1 MVPGMDAPKE
11 IPWLVHAGSDV
22 KVLAC
27 LGGEDL
33 IQKLRALANLGRP
46 FTFQW
51 QYVGDQPAPR
61 IQPAGLPA
69 GVEIGPVPRI
79 LLIAIA
85 DKLPEDEAA
94 GTGTAREAARQGLSL
109 VPGPPPNGDAGGQ
122 AT

>member
-85 DKLPEDEAA
+85 DKLPEDGVDTAV
-94 GTGTAREAARQGLSL
+94 TARDAARQGLAL
-109 VPGPPPNGDAGGQ
+109 VPEPPSNGDAGGPV
-122 AT
+122 

>member
-1 MVPGMDAPKE
+1 MVPGMDTPKE
-11 IPWLVHAGSDV
+11 IPWLVHPGSDV

-61 IQPAGLPA
+61 IQPAGLPP
-69 GVEIGPVPRI
+69 GVEIGPIPRI
-79 LLIAIA
+79 LLIAIS
-85 DKLPEDEAA
+85 DKAPGEDTAGTAA
-94 GTGTAREAARQGLSL
+94 GAARTGLSL
-109 VPGPPPNGDAGGQ
+109 VPAPPANGDAGAGS
-122 AT
+122 